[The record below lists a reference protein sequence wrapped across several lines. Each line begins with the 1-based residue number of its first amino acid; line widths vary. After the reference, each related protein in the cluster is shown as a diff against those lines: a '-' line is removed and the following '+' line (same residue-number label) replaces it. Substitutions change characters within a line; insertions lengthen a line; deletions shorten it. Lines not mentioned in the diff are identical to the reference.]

1 MPRSSSSGNDLEQR
15 ERGVEVDVD
24 GVVER
29 VVHALEQRE
38 PADVVGIRLRAAHLA
53 VLPERAAVDEEV
65 QLVEQRHRVPVG
77 ARGSSRYG
85 RLPGLDRPSPGRG
98 VGEGVPREVDR
109 ARAGPAPRLRV
120 ALPPATA
127 GAELDDRQVPGDRE
141 PHGPA
146 LVRAEHERRR
156 DRRARRPIRWPT
168 ALRWP
173 APGLQPPVG
182 GEVGPKLPVGDRI
195 ERRARAQL
203 HAVATQRRDRQRAAQ
218 GGRRVVG
225 GVAELHGERPP
236 LRHHAV
242 GSRRGRTRGARTD
255 RPR

>member
-1 MPRSSSSGNDLEQR
+1 MSSGSGSGPPTSPCSQN
-15 ERGVEVDVD
+15 
-24 GVVER
+24 
-29 VVHALEQRE
+29 E
-38 PADVVGIRLRAAHLA
+38 PPSTRKYSSLNSAIAYQSGRA
-53 VLPERAAVDEEV
+53 
-65 QLVEQRHRVPVG
+65 
-77 ARGSSRYG
+77 GSSRYG
-85 RLPGLDRPSPGRG
+85 ACQASIARAPGRRL
-98 VGEGVPREVDR
+98 GEGVPREVDR

-120 ALPPATA
+120 ALPPAPA

-141 PHGPA
+141 PDRPPLAG
-146 LVRAEHERRR
+146 RQHERRR

-203 HAVATQRRDRQRAAQ
+203 HAVAAQCRDRERAAQ

-225 GVAELHGERPP
+225 GVAELHGERASPSATTRWGRGAAGPVAANGSAQVNRSPTVNGSGPGFSDPP
-236 LRHHAV
+236 LEHPDGQGAPLEV
-242 GSRRGRTRGARTD
+242 AGR
-255 RPR
+255 